1 MLLKNEIRGDLYIYV
16 RKILIQLLI
25 ATVIISL
32 ISLKAFPL
40 AIGALYLPIIFKV
53 IKLQLNLSK
62 GLIDD
67 VNAQTFIKSNQSG
80 IVISVICC
88 LLITGILY
96 YTPDGFYASL
106 TGVLGTLVVLNPY
119 TTIVSA
125 VLYILTAIATVEAT
139 KQSIVI
145 KLSSTITK

>member
-1 MLLKNEIRGDLYIYV
+1 MLGKYW
-16 RKILIQLLI
+16 IQLLI

-32 ISLKAFPL
+32 ISIKAFPL
-40 AIGALYLPIIFKV
+40 AIGALYLPVIFKV

-96 YTPDGFYASL
+96 YTLDGFYASL
-106 TGVLGTLVVLNPY
+106 
-119 TTIVSA
+119 TIVSA

-139 KQSIVI
+139 K
-145 KLSSTITK
+145 TKYRN

>member
-1 MLLKNEIRGDLYIYV
+1 MLGKYW
-16 RKILIQLLI
+16 IQLLI

-32 ISLKAFPL
+32 ISIKAFPL
-40 AIGALYLPIIFKV
+40 AIGALYLPVIFKV

-96 YTPDGFYASL
+96 YTLDGFYASL
-106 TGVLGTLVVLNPY
+106 T
-119 TTIVSA
+119 
-125 VLYILTAIATVEAT
+125 
-139 KQSIVI
+139 
-145 KLSSTITK
+145 

>member
-1 MLLKNEIRGDLYIYV
+1 MLGKYW
-16 RKILIQLLI
+16 IQLLI

-32 ISLKAFPL
+32 ISIKAFPL
-40 AIGALYLPIIFKV
+40 AIGAVIFKV

-96 YTPDGFYASL
+96 YTLDGFYASL
-106 TGVLGTLVVLNPY
+106 TGVLGTLVALNPY

-139 KQSIVI
+139 K
-145 KLSSTITK
+145 TKYRN

>member
-1 MLLKNEIRGDLYIYV
+1 MLGKYW
-16 RKILIQLLI
+16 IQLLI

-32 ISLKAFPL
+32 ISIKAFPL
-40 AIGALYLPIIFKV
+40 AIGALYLPVIFKV

-67 VNAQTFIKSNQSG
+67 VNARTFIKSNQSG

-96 YTPDGFYASL
+96 YTLDGFYASL
-106 TGVLGTLVVLNPY
+106 TGVLGTLVALNPY

-139 KQSIVI
+139 K
-145 KLSSTITK
+145 TKYRN

>member
-1 MLLKNEIRGDLYIYV
+1 MLGKYW
-16 RKILIQLLI
+16 IQLLI

-32 ISLKAFPL
+32 ISIKAFPL
-40 AIGALYLPIIFKV
+40 AIGALYLPVIFKV

-88 LLITGILY
+88 LLITAILY
-96 YTPDGFYASL
+96 YTLDGFYASL
-106 TGVLGTLVVLNPY
+106 TGVLGTLVALNPY

-125 VLYILTAIATVEAT
+125 VLL

-145 KLSSTITK
+145 KLSSIITK